1 MLQLNP
7 FNGQATSDLIN
18 TGTLKRDYTC
28 LTYSKSN
35 EDYLFAGTNSGDL
48 CSFQVKTKGLA
59 FTINACAM
67 GIKTIRTVSV
77 DRIVVGGGDG

>member
-1 MLQLNP
+1 MWQLNP

-48 CSFQVKTKGLA
+48 CSF
-59 FTINACAM
+59 
-67 GIKTIRTVSV
+67 
-77 DRIVVGGGDG
+77 